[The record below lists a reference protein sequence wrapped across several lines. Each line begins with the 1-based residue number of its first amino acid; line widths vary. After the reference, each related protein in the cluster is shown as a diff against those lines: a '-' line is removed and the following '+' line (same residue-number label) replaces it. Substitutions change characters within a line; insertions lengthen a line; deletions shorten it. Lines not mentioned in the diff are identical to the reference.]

1 MILTTIYMRT
11 GIIRPILF
19 LILILLSNGI
29 YAQEKSPFQEASAL
43 HRDYRFEEAK
53 AAYEKI
59 LGSTTDSLL
68 RMRIEEAIIQCENGI
83 SLLHYAVTPNV
94 LEKKQFPTDKFYLH
108 IAGLEDKAW
117 LAAPNQ
123 MMGTATHKYYNAAYF
138 PEGAQ
143 TIYYSAPDNSGS
155 WNIYEITNI
164 SGNIWS
170 EPKILGENI
179 TSSGDEIFPM
189 LSPNGKEL
197 YFASNGHYGMGG
209 FDLYVSHWD
218 EDIQDWGPPENL
230 GFPYSSTADDIFF
243 INTPD
248 GQFSVLASTRSSSND
263 AEMTLYA
270 LEYTPTPIKKEI
282 SDIEEVQ
289 KVAKL
294 NSSILTL
301 EKREE
306 IEEKGPEEQGMSE
319 YALLVSNV
327 RSLQMEMDE
336 NIARQEENRLLYEN
350 VTNEDDKAYIR
361 KVITS
366 LEADAIAIKERLD
379 KASAAVHAAEMDF
392 LAKGIIPQ
400 IELPGEER
408 EEKVTSQKNLSY
420 KFANNSYKGQVEM
433 SIEIPEPEFDYSF
446 KILDEAQ
453 FAEDNTLPDRLIYQ
467 IQLMVVSKPAS
478 KKALKGLSPVF
489 ELKQPSGKYLYTVG
503 LWGTHAEALKYLN
516 QVRKRGFPKAYIV
529 AYNNGKSLSVKNARI
544 LERKKGGGQDGTS
557 YQVVIKGYA
566 DGIPTGILTAIR
578 DACDKDLAKSSV
590 NGQTIYM
597 VGPFSNK
604 GDADKLKD
612 LLFGLGTEGLSVE
625 SIKK

>member
-11 GIIRPILF
+11 VITEAILF
-19 LILILLSNGI
+19 LTLILFSNQAF
-29 YAQEKSPFQEASAL
+29 AQQNHTLKEASAL

-53 AAYEKI
+53 GAYEKI
-59 LGSTTDSLL
+59 LESTTDSLV
-68 RMRIEEAIIQCENGI
+68 RMEIEEAIIQCENGI

-94 LEKKQFPTDKFYLH
+94 LIKKQFPTDKFYLH
-108 IAGLEDKAW
+108 ISGLEDKSW

-123 MMGTATHKYYNAAYF
+123 MMGANTHPYYNAIYY
-138 PEGAQ
+138 PNGAQ

-164 SGNIWS
+164 SGDIWS

-189 LSPNGKEL
+189 ISPSGKEL

-218 EDIQDWGPPENL
+218 EDAQDWGVPENL

-248 GQFSVLASTRSSSND
+248 GQFSILASTRSSSNNS
-263 AEMTLYA
+263 EMTLYA
-270 LEYTPTPIKKEI
+270 MEYTPTPIKREM

-306 IEEKGPEEQGMSE
+306 VKEKAPEAQGMSE
-319 YALLVSNV
+319 YAQLVSNV
-327 RSLQMEMDE
+327 RALKGEMDE
-336 NIARQEENRLLYEN
+336 NFAKQEENRLLYESI
-350 VTNEDDKAYIR
+350 TNEDDKAYIR
-361 KVITS
+361 KVITT
-366 LEADAIAIKERLD
+366 LEADAIAIKDRLD
-379 KASAAVHAAEMDF
+379 KASAAVQAAEMDF

-400 IELPGEER
+400 LELPEED
-408 EEKVTSQKNLSY
+408 VPQKEPQQKGPTY
-420 KFANNSYKGQVEM
+420 KFANNTYREAVEM
-433 SIEIPEPEFDYSF
+433 TIEIPEPEFDYSF

-453 FAEDNTLPDRLIYQ
+453 FAEDNALPDRLVYQ

-478 KKALKGLSPVF
+478 KKSLKGLSPIF

-503 LWGTHAEALKYLN
+503 LWGTHAEALKHLN

-529 AYNNGKSLSVKNARI
+529 AYNKGKAISVKNARI
-544 LERKKGGGQDGTS
+544 LERKKGSGEDGS
-557 YQVVIKGYA
+557 SFQLVIKGYA

-578 DACDKDLAKSSV
+578 GACDKDLAKSAV

-604 GDADKLKD
+604 DEADKLKD
-612 LLFGLGTEGLSVE
+612 LLFGLGVEGLSVE